1 MNTQRQVLV
10 VDDQEIN
17 RKILIKI
24 LESDYDVI
32 TAENGEEALSILHSV
47 GEGISAIL
55 LDIMMPILDGYG
67 VLEVLAK
74 DAFLSRIPVL
84 VTSQK
89 DGEDSEL
96 KALNF
101 GASDFVSKPYNA
113 DILKKRLNNLIVMHE
128 ATITVNILKRDVLTG
143 LYSKEAF
150 MHMVDL
156 RLKREMNKKYDIV
169 ALDIVNFKLVN
180 DTYGVEEGDK
190 LLGYLA
196 DKLEIITKKKHNL
209 CARVYAD
216 QFLLFMERTESYLEC
231 MVDDIESS
239 MIAYPVDMKLHVKFG
254 IYNVDDI
261 NVNVNAMCDR
271 AVMAVKSIKSDF
283 NKQYAYYDDSFREKM
298 LVEQEITNDIDLALK
313 DNQFKVYLQ
322 PKYNILEGKLAGAE
336 ALVRWIHPEKGF
348 MNPGQFISIL
358 EKNGFITDLDIYVW
372 NKTCEYIARW
382 IKTGKKYVPVSVN
395 VSRKDVYKQ
404 NLPEILMDIV
414 TAHGLLPK
422 HLHLEITESAYTENQ
437 EQLLSV
443 VEKLKEQGFIIE
455 MDDFGSGYSSLNMLS
470 EFPIDILKLDMKFI
484 QNSGSNIK
492 NRSIMSSVI
501 DLAKKID
508 LSVVAEGVE
517 EQSQV
522 TMLKGMGCDM
532 VQGYYFA
539 KPLTEEEFRNRL
551 MSEPVII

>member
-128 ATITVNILKRDVLTG
+128 ATTTVNILKRDVLTG

-180 DTYGVEEGDK
+180 DTYGVEEGNK

>member
-180 DTYGVEEGDK
+180 DTYGVEEGNK

>member
-74 DAFLSRIPVL
+74 DAFSSRIPVL

-180 DTYGVEEGDK
+180 DTYGVEEGNK

>member
-32 TAENGEEALSILHSV
+32 TSENGEEALSILHSV

-180 DTYGVEEGDK
+180 DTYGVEEGNK